1 VIIARRF
8 RVRGRVQGVGFRMF
22 VLDAAT
28 AEGLGGWV
36 GNTADGDVE
45 GRVEGDREAV
55 DRFARQLAR
64 GPSRARV
71 DRLDV
76 EDDVPGG
83 ASRRF
88 EVK

>member
-1 VIIARRF
+1 VIVARRF
-8 RVRGRVQGVGFRMF
+8 RVHGRVQGVGFRMF

-36 GNTADGDVE
+36 GNTPDGAVE

-64 GPSRARV
+64 GPSLARV
-71 DRLDV
+71 DRVEV

-83 ASRRF
+83 ARRRF